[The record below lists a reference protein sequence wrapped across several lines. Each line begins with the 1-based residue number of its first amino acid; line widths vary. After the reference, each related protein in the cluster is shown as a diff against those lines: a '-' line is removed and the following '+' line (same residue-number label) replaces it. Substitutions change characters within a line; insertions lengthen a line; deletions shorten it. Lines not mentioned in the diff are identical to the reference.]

1 MYIDRLLF
9 RAYHIQPLRIFRVKK
24 SWGPDVDDEEDD
36 DDEDLLEGGD
46 DEHAKGDDDGGPAI
60 LLAML
65 FFFGERTFPA
75 EEMGG

>member
-1 MYIDRLLF
+1 M
-9 RAYHIQPLRIFRVKK
+9 KK

-46 DEHAKGDDDGGPAI
+46 DEHAKGDDDGGQRF
-60 LLAML
+60 LSDG
-65 FFFGERTFPA
+65 FCGEMTVPA